1 MSKKIGILTFHYAH
15 NYGAVLQAYALK
27 TKLKRMGY
35 EAEVLN
41 YQNKY
46 IARLYRTG
54 THIDYWKRDILPNRW
69 GRLVKL
75 AREQRYGKKEWIRQ
89 WQAFEQFI
97 HTKLMDDSGAKV
109 ADSTALSL
117 VQVAECDCD
126 TYILGSDQI
135 WARELTHGL
144 DPVYFGQFAPQKR
157 KISYAASVPNG
168 DIPEGEKPLF
178 KEYLS
183 KLSHVSVREE
193 SLAEELRGLLHTEVS
208 TVVDPT
214 LLLERED
221 YEDLLYGQPLETEP
235 YLFAYYVVENPIL
248 TRLARIAAKKMGC
261 KLVELHYQRTK
272 ERDAELERTR
282 EQLDVE
288 YVYDAGPQEFLTY
301 IRDAQMVMTNSF
313 HGTVF
318 SILFGKKFYSVYEKN
333 GRIENLLDFLKL
345 GERHITAE
353 EDFHPGQEIDYANSG
368 KLLQEYRR
376 KSEEFLEMA
385 LR

>member
-1 MSKKIGILTFHYAH
+1 MNKKVGILTFHYAH

-27 TKLKRMGY
+27 TKLTRMGY
-35 EAEVLN
+35 DAEVLN

-46 IARLYRTG
+46 IARLYRKG

-69 GRLVKL
+69 GRLAKL
-75 AREQRYGKKEWIRQ
+75 AREQRYGKKEWLRQ

-97 HTKLMDDSGAKV
+97 HTKLMDDLSP
-109 ADSTALSL
+109 LSL
-117 VQVAECDCD
+117 AQVAECDCD

-221 YEDLLYGQPLETEP
+221 YEDLLYGQPLETEA

-248 TRLARIAAKKMGC
+248 TKLARIAAKQMGC

-272 ERDAELERTR
+272 ERDAELEQTG

-333 GRIENLLDFLKL
+333 GRIENLLDFLEL

-353 EDFHPGQEIDYANSG
+353 EDFHPEQEIDYANSG

-376 KSEEFLEMA
+376 KSEEFLEKA